1 MWNFRKN
8 NLIINDSDTFFV
20 HKVHLER
27 LLHTKTHIKNKGPE
41 LPYFIKNKLSIKES
55 LRTKERKRCYE
66 NKILFSRLLEIDNS
80 MSKYSRYNQPVYCP
94 AFDKRR
100 YTFNKKEKAKNT
112 KRQNKAIFTRL
123 LKQKSHYPTDLF
135 LNLNNYVNHIR
146 ENIKRQRNDNPNI
159 NYATFDQFKQNI
171 INQRYGLKKSCSID
185 YFEPVYS
192 NNKRCIY
199 NYDTD
204 IINRNNKID
213 YCFPSAKSNKDN
225 NIGTLSTMVT
235 VRPGKSM
242 SRCQISFIKRQKN
255 FNKYYY

>member
-8 NLIINDSDTFFV
+8 NLIINDSDNFFV

-41 LPYFIKNKLSIKES
+41 LPFFIKNKLSIKES

-66 NKILFSRLLEIDNS
+66 NKILFSRLFDIDNS
-80 MSKYSRYNQPVYCP
+80 MSNYSRYNQPVYCP

-192 NNKRCIY
+192 NNKRYIY

-213 YCFPSAKSNKDN
+213 YGFPSAKSNKDN

-242 SRCQISFIKRQKN
+242 SRCQSSFIKRQKN

>member
-8 NLIINDSDTFFV
+8 NLIINDSDNFFV

-41 LPYFIKNKLSIKES
+41 LPFFIKNKLSLKEA
-55 LRTKERKRCYE
+55 LRSKERKRCYE
-66 NKILFSRLLEIDNS
+66 NTILFSRLLEIDNS
-80 MSKYSRYNQPVYCP
+80 MSNYSRYNKPVYCP
-94 AFDKRR
+94 AFDKLR
-100 YTFNKKEKAKNT
+100 YNFTKKEKAKNT
-112 KRQNKAIFTRL
+112 KRQNKVIFTRL
-123 LKQKSHYPTDLF
+123 LKQKSHYPTNLF
-135 LNLNNYVNHIR
+135 LNLNNYINHIR

-171 INQRYGLKKSCSID
+171 INKRYSLKKSYSTE
-185 YFEPVYS
+185 YYEPMYL
-192 NNKRCIY
+192 NNKRNIY

-204 IINRNNKID
+204 IILRNNKAD
-213 YCFPSAKSNKDN
+213 KGFPSAKSNKDN

-242 SRCQISFIKRQKN
+242 SRCQSSFNKRQKK
-255 FNKYYY
+255 F

>member
-41 LPYFIKNKLSIKES
+41 LPFFIKNKLSIKES

-66 NKILFSRLLEIDNS
+66 NKILFSRLLDIDNS
-80 MSKYSRYNQPVYCP
+80 MSYYSRYNQPVYCP

-242 SRCQISFIKRQKN
+242 SRCQSSFIKRQKN

>member
-66 NKILFSRLLEIDNS
+66 NKILFSRLLDIDNS

-112 KRQNKAIFTRL
+112 KKQNKAIFTRL

-135 LNLNNYVNHIR
+135 LNLNNYVKHIR

-171 INQRYGLKKSCSID
+171 INQRYSLKKSCSID
-185 YFEPVYS
+185 YFEPVHS

-213 YCFPSAKSNKDN
+213 FGFPSVKSNKDN

-242 SRCQISFIKRQKN
+242 SRCQSSFIKRQKN

>member
-66 NKILFSRLLEIDNS
+66 NKILFSRLFEIDNS
-80 MSKYSRYNQPVYCP
+80 MSKYSRYNQPAYCP

-171 INQRYGLKKSCSID
+171 INQRYSLKKSCSID
-185 YFEPVYS
+185 NFEPVYS
-192 NNKRCIY
+192 NNKRSIY
-199 NYDTD
+199 NFDTD
-204 IINRNNKID
+204 IINRNNKIY

-242 SRCQISFIKRQKN
+242 SRCQSSFIKRQKN

>member
-55 LRTKERKRCYE
+55 LRTKERKRLYE
-66 NKILFSRLLEIDNS
+66 NKILFSRLLDIDNS
-80 MSKYSRYNQPVYCP
+80 MSNYSRYNQPVYCP

-100 YTFNKKEKAKNT
+100 YTFDKKEKAKNT

-171 INQRYGLKKSCSID
+171 INKRYRLKKSCSID

-213 YCFPSAKSNKDN
+213 YGFPSAKSNKDN

-242 SRCQISFIKRQKN
+242 SRCQSSFIKRQKN